1 MAEEIV
7 QYQRQAPFIEERA
20 EQLLGSIYG
29 VPVAPGE
36 APPPKLEGETEE
48 QYQLRIKG
56 LAGIPQAVA
65 AKQVAPLEQAQLT
78 AIQEAQAGLGAY
90 RPFLQQAEQTVGAGL
105 GAIGAGVQTLD
116 PRQVSTYMD
125 PYQQQVTQQA
135 LAELQRQAD
144 IQSQRTAAEAV
155 AAGAFGGSRFG
166 VREAEEAR
174 NLAQVKSQRIFEDLS
189 RNYLQA
195 QQAQQQTAQQLGQL
209 GVQTLQA
216 GQAQAGLGELGQQLS
231 GVDINRLL
239 SVGGVQQQQ
248 QQNILEAARQTEMER
263 QQEPYRR
270 AGFASDILRGIPSSS
285 IAYTQQPSP
294 SMFQQVAGLGIA
306 GLSTFGALG
315 GFGGGVSALG

>member
-248 QQNILEAARQTEMER
+248 QQNVMEAARQTELAR

-306 GLSTFGALG
+306 GLSTLGALG
-315 GFGGGVSALG
+315 VFGGGVSALG